1 MTQRIVLDTSLLR
14 LRAALIVWGEEPGP
28 GDTSGT
34 APVNLRWMI
43 HPSIGLPLQSF
54 QVWRMQ
60 APAGTPDKQDLA
72 NSGDWEL
79 VEIVGL
85 PVDEKQGWSG
95 VGYPLDPQGLVD
107 DGLGAPRDAA
117 FNRLMRGAPRRGWLS
132 PVDKD
137 IPAWERPDEGQ
148 FLESLMRG
156 RLMAGLRSMLVNRPQ
171 PLLQA
176 QYMEDMGD
184 AAEDLVPKLVLNK
197 ALGTLSG
204 DDNPRGSWAPLSLM
218 AIAAGTDPLAALGL
232 GFGTAVEPKL
242 FGEEIYMVTVNHV
255 IDPDSGLEI
264 ELADIAFPHLLKDRV
279 PPPLGLATRLA
290 QVTRPQVVDGPTLET
305 ISIGWQRPIDQGP
318 PAPFAPETPI
328 PVSYGVAWINQGQIL
343 LTRRADDDPDSGI
356 AGWLSYV
363 PGRSDDDGPMT
374 FLHHRLNSLVY
385 GDGAPHPGP
394 LEFDATYG
402 VAAQDLFGR
411 WSDWAEVPFV
421 RKQEGPQGPTI
432 VSVTLDEAGK
442 LTVDFSWDWSDRSP
456 EFIALQ
462 GAWSD
467 AAAAV
472 VASARVDFAGKA
484 AGDTHSAYI
493 VPLAADRTPCDWG
506 AAQDKDVFSGAPA
519 FYWSGDVSTEPGTR
533 YYRWMTTIELAFN
546 GAPWREFGVSGCG
559 QQWIHYIYFQGTP
572 WNTSPLTPPVTT
584 RVWDNQ
590 PLPSPTV
597 ELDVPCWASLP
608 DPLGVSRYILR
619 WNAAPAAMGYIVY
632 EATEAAL
639 RDVSSPDT
647 VPQPPPV
654 PDTAIPYHV
663 RLESLRSDVHIP
675 AKRSVFRRVNTAP
688 ITETSYEVTLP
699 RGSKVMHFF
708 AVTSVTANNVEGSFP
723 TDNRSFFAVAAPRL
737 AVPPLVALAGAPAAD
752 NPQAVALQIELLGG
766 ENGAVEIYRTTN
778 EVAAADVGS
787 MGLPLITINVAG
799 SATFTDATASPG
811 WRPQRY
817 RAVALGARDD
827 VLGLVET
834 RSPPTPQAVV
844 LLAPTAPSIENLQVN
859 IPASPTAP
867 TYPVTWKARS
877 LAPPVPARVLAI
889 VEVRTADPDQT
900 LLQRFAGTLQDE
912 TAPDGI
918 PTSPMADA
926 TPVRIFVSAGGICRT
941 WIKRPLVEQ
950 PITVSVKV
958 IDPFGRIA
966 RATVEAQPVG
976 PGAHS

>member
-1 MTQRIVLDTSLLR
+1 MVLDTSLLR
-14 LRAALIVWGEEPGP
+14 LRAAIITWGEEPGP

-34 APVNLRWMI
+34 VPVNLRWMI
-43 HPSIGLPLQSF
+43 HPSIGLPLKTF

-60 APAGTPDKQDLA
+60 VPAGTPDKQDLA
-72 NSGDWEL
+72 NSGDWQL

-85 PVDEKQGWSG
+85 PVDEKQGWGG

-107 DGLGAPRDAA
+107 EGLVAPRDAA
-117 FNRLMRGAPRRGWLS
+117 FNRLIRGAPRKGWLS

-137 IPAWERPDEGQ
+137 IPAWERPDEGR

-176 QYMEDMGD
+176 QYVEDMGH
-184 AAEDLVPKLVLNK
+184 AAEDLVPKLVLNN
-197 ALGTLSG
+197 AFGTLSG
-204 DDNPRGSWAPLSLM
+204 DDKPRGSWAPLSLM

-232 GFGTAVEPKL
+232 GFGTAVEPQL
-242 FGEEIYMVTVNHV
+242 FGEEIYMVTVNHRV
-255 IDPDSGLEI
+255 DPHSGLEI
-264 ELADIAFPHLLKDRV
+264 ELADIAFPHPLNDRV
-279 PPPLGLATRLA
+279 PSPLGLATRLA
-290 QVTRPQVVDGPTLET
+290 QVTRPQVVDGPRLET

-343 LTRRADDDPDSGI
+343 LTRRADDDADSGI

-385 GDGAPHPGP
+385 GDGAPHPSP

-411 WSDWAEVPFV
+411 WSDWAEVSFV
-421 RKQEGPQGPTI
+421 RKQEGPQAPTI

-467 AAAAV
+467 AAGAV
-472 VASARVDFAGKA
+472 VANARVDFGGK
-484 AGDTHSAYI
+484 GTGNTHGADI

-506 AAQDKDVFSGAPA
+506 AAQDKDVLSGAPH

-533 YYRWMTTIELAFN
+533 YYRWTTTIELAFN

-559 QQWIHYIYFQGTP
+559 QQWIHYIYFQGTS
-572 WNTSPLTPPVTT
+572 WNTSPLTPPITT
-584 RVWDNQ
+584 RVWDNR

-597 ELDVPCWASLP
+597 ALDVPCWASLP
-608 DPLGVSRYILR
+608 DPLGVSRYVLR
-619 WNAAPAAMGYIVY
+619 WGAVPGAAGYIIY
-632 EATEAAL
+632 EATETAL
-639 RDVSSPDT
+639 RDVTNPG
-647 VPQPPPV
+647 PPSV

-663 RLESLRSDVHIP
+663 RLESLRSMVDIP
-675 AKRSVFRRVNTAP
+675 AKRSVFRRVNTDP
-688 ITETSYEVTLP
+688 ITVTSYEVTLP
-699 RGSKVMHFF
+699 RGSRVMHFF
-708 AVTSVTANNVEGSFP
+708 AITSITANNVEGSFP
-723 TDNRSFFAVAAPRL
+723 TDNRGFFAVAAPRL
-737 AVPPLVALAGAPAAD
+737 AVPPLVALAGAPTS
-752 NPQAVALQIELLGG
+752 NGVALQIELLGG
-766 ENGAVEIYRTTN
+766 ESGTVEIYRTTN

-787 MGLPLITINVAG
+787 MGPPLITRNIAG
-799 SATFTDATASPG
+799 SETYTDDTASPG

-827 VLGLVET
+827 ILGLIET

-844 LLAPTAPSIENLQVN
+844 LLPPAAPSIENLQVN
-859 IPASPTAP
+859 VPASPTAP
-867 TYPVTWKARS
+867 TYSVIWEVRS
-877 LAPPVPARVLAI
+877 LAPPVPVRIFTI
-889 VEVRTADPDQT
+889 VEVRTADPDQI
-900 LLQRFAGTLQDE
+900 LLQRIAGTLQNE
-912 TAPDGI
+912 TASDGMASP
-918 PTSPMADA
+918 PTAGA
-926 TPVRIFVSAGGICRT
+926 APVRIVLSAGGICRA
-941 WIKRPLVEQ
+941 WIKRPAVEQ
-950 PITVSVKV
+950 LITVSVKMV
-958 IDPFGRIA
+958 DPLGRIG
-966 RATVEAQPVG
+966 RASVEAQPVG
-976 PGAHS
+976 PGGHS